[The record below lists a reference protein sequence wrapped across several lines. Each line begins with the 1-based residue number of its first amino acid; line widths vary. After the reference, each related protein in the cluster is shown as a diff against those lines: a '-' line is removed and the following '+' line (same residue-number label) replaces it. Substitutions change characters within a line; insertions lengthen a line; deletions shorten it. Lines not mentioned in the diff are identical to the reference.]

1 MRYCHRYVQP
11 CCYAERE
18 GGREGGRRAT
28 SIQSVLKMMSTITTM
43 SNFGFWLSAMQNFR
57 GCLLLSRQNIACT
70 EHAAPLS
77 AMACEQPPIWFGG
90 WAHPFGISLG
100 RDHFLRLVNHVHKRV
115 LRILRKVGQAA
126 AGRAGPP
133 SISLVTIRGIGL
145 RGRGGWKAA
154 LLCGPRSVRGAGGP
168 TIAPLPPHAA
178 ASIRPRVRTGRGFP
192 PPSRRNA
199 PRLLAST
206 AQEVTEEN
214 LTCLPSWGVIR

>member
-1 MRYCHRYVQP
+1 MRCRTFAAACFSRGKIAP
-11 CCYAERE
+11 APSAP
-18 GGREGGRRAT
+18 RR
-28 SIQSVLKMMSTITTM
+28 
-43 SNFGFWLSAMQNFR
+43 SAR
-57 GCLLLSRQNIACT
+57 WPAS
-70 EHAAPLS
+70 
-77 AMACEQPPIWFGG
+77 EQPHMHMLR

-214 LTCLPSWGVIR
+214 LYLPPFWGGDKIREKN